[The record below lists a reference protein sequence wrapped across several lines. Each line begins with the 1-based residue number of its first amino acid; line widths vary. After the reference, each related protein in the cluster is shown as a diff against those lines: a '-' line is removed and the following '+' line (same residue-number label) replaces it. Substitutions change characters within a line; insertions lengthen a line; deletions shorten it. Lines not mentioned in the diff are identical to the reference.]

1 MQLNKDILI
10 DHNKIEFNPKGN
22 SWVKDLVN
30 KMFNTSPKEEKSGEG
45 KKSSYIHINKKG
57 KQT

>member
-10 DHNKIEFNPKGN
+10 NHNKIEFNPKGN

-30 KMFNTSPKEEKSGEG
+30 KMFNTSPKEEKSGWG
-45 KKSSYIHINKKG
+45 QIKSYIYYHKIKK
-57 KQT
+57 